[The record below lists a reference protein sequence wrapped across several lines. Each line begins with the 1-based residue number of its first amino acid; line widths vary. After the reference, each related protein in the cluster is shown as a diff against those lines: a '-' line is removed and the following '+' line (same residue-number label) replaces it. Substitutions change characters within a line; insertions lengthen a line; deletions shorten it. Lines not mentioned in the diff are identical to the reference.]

1 MRASRDLVHTAT
13 QLGPLSG
20 DSPAKVFSAIPSSD
34 DILLFYAQMIAD
46 LEGSSAKVPASDL
59 WRTMMIPASEVHVTL
74 LHLHQFRRLDY
85 QVAASL
91 VQLTRLPRPCPS
103 GTGRLSVSG
112 PPESFMGAPSSQLR
126 VPAQAPAATRAPP
139 TTQTRASAGQALKW
153 CGQEDSNLHSG

>member
-1 MRASRDLVHTAT
+1 MRASRGLVHTAT

-34 DILLFYAQMIAD
+34 DVLLFYAQMIAD
-46 LEGSSAKVPASDL
+46 LEGSSAKVLASDL
-59 WRTMMIPASEVHVTL
+59 WRTMMISDSEVHVTL

-112 PPESFMGAPSSQLR
+112 PP
-126 VPAQAPAATRAPP
+126 
-139 TTQTRASAGQALKW
+139 
-153 CGQEDSNLHSG
+153 